1 MSIVERGETAASG
14 TPVRN
19 AGYALSVGEVVLE
32 VRTLDALGNPAPS
45 RAGPFTLVVRMNG
58 VPYNGA
64 AEIAGVSTPVQ
75 AGVLRLDSGTS
86 AVLRNV
92 WKGIEF
98 SVRQLP
104 KGEYALDG
112 EDCLTGRVE
121 ACRAKTVRFVNR
133 ERPLGQLFI
142 AFDGQG
148 QDEHPRILR
157 VRGPSFPAG
166 EERILLPGRTLLL
179 GGLIYGEYRIGE
191 LPGGVPAPSPEE
203 RVFLS
208 MNQRTGTVRLQPGA
222 AGPLQMPLVLEA
234 VGFLNILT
242 ALNRPKK

>member
-1 MSIVERGETAASG
+1 MNIVEGGAPAAVNI
-14 TPVRN
+14 PVRN
-19 AGYALSVGEVVLE
+19 AGYALSVGELVIE
-32 VRTLDALGNPAPS
+32 VRTLDALGNPAAPG
-45 RAGPFTLVVRMNG
+45 AGLFTFVVRMNG

-64 AEIAGVSTPVQ
+64 AEIGGVSSPVQ
-75 AGVLRLDSGTS
+75 AGVLRLESGTG
-86 AVLRNV
+86 AVLRNI

-112 EDCLTGRVE
+112 EECLTGRVE
-121 ACRAKTVRFVNR
+121 ACRTKTARFVNR
-133 ERPLGQLFI
+133 ERPLGQLII
-142 AFDGQG
+142 ALDGQA
-148 QDEHPRILR
+148 QDGTPRILR

-191 LPGGVPAPSPEE
+191 LPAGIPAPGPEQ

-208 MNQRTGTVRLQPGA
+208 MDHRTGTVRLTPGA
-222 AGPLQMPLVLEA
+222 AGPLRMPLVLEA

-242 ALNRPKK
+242 ALSRPKK